1 MSASHVDR
9 LTRPK
14 GISSLVV
21 GLACALLLCACGT
34 RVTRTDAD
42 ESIDL
47 SGYWNDTDSR
57 VVAEKMIH
65 DAANSDWAEAFSA
78 ARGRTPTLIVGG
90 VRNLTHEHLDTATFV
105 KDLEREWV
113 NSGRVRLVA
122 APDEREMLRDER
134 LDQARH
140 ASLETAKSMGRE
152 LGADFM
158 LVGQI
163 HSILD
168 SADGKTLRFYQVEL
182 EVVDLETNE
191 KVWIGQEK
199 LKKIVSRGRVRF

>member
-1 MSASHVDR
+1 
-9 LTRPK
+9 
-14 GISSLVV
+14 
-21 GLACALLLCACGT
+21 
-34 RVTRTDAD
+34 
-42 ESIDL
+42 
-47 SGYWNDTDSR
+47 
-57 VVAEKMIH
+57 
-65 DAANSDWAEAFSA
+65 
-78 ARGRTPTLIVGG
+78 
-90 VRNLTHEHLDTATFV
+90 
-105 KDLEREWV
+105 V

-122 APDEREMLRDER
+122 APEERGALRDER

-158 LVGQI
+158 LIGQI

-168 SADGKTLRFYQVEL
+168 SAGGETLRFYQVEL

-191 KVWIGQEK
+191 KVWIGQKK

>member
-1 MSASHVDR
+1 MSADRVDR
-9 LTRPK
+9 FTHPK
-14 GISSLVV
+14 RLAALILAFTCA
-21 GLACALLLCACGT
+21 LAICACAT
-34 RVTRTDAD
+34 RVTRVEAD
-42 ESIDL
+42 ESVDL

-57 VVAEKMIH
+57 EVAEEMIR
-65 DAANSDWAEAFSA
+65 DAASSGWAEAFHT
-78 ARGRTPTLIVGG
+78 ARGAKPALIVGG
-90 VRNLTHEHLDTATFV
+90 VRNLSHEHLDAATFV

-122 APDEREMLRDER
+122 APEEREALRVER
-134 LDQARH
+134 LDQAHH

-158 LVGQI
+158 LIGQI

-168 SADGKTLRFYQVEL
+168 SAGGKTLRFYQVEL

-191 KVWIGQEK
+191 KVWIGQKK
-199 LKKIVSRGRVRF
+199 LKKIVSRGRVGF

>member
-1 MSASHVDR
+1 MSPSRVDR
-9 LTRPK
+9 IAHPQRFAALAF
-14 GISSLVV
+14 GLVCALAV
-21 GLACALLLCACGT
+21 SACAT
-34 RVTRTDAD
+34 RVTRTPAD

-57 VVAEKMIH
+57 LVAEEMIR
-65 DAANSDWAEAFSA
+65 DAADSAWVEAFSD
-78 ARGRTPTLIVGG
+78 ARGAKPTLIVGG
-90 VRNLTHEHLDTATFV
+90 VRNLSHEHLDTATFV

-122 APDEREMLRDER
+122 APDERGALRDER

-158 LVGQI
+158 LIGQI

-191 KVWIGQEK
+191 KVWIGQKK

>member
-1 MSASHVDR
+1 MSPDRVDR
-9 LTRPK
+9 FTHPK
-14 GISSLVV
+14 RLAALILGF
-21 GLACALLLCACGT
+21 ACALMVCACGT
-34 RVTRTDAD
+34 RVTRTEAD
-42 ESIDL
+42 ESVDL

-57 VVAEKMIH
+57 LVAEEMIR
-65 DAANSDWAEAFSA
+65 DAASSGWAEAFRA
-78 ARGRTPTLIVGG
+78 ARGAKPTLIVGG
-90 VRNLTHEHLDTATFV
+90 VRNLSHEHLDTATFV

-122 APDEREMLRDER
+122 APDERGALRDER

-158 LVGQI
+158 LIGQI

-168 SADGKTLRFYQVEL
+168 SAGGKTLRFYQVEL

-191 KVWIGQEK
+191 KVWIGQKK

>member
-1 MSASHVDR
+1 MSPNRIDR
-9 LTRPK
+9 FTHRKRLAALTL
-14 GISSLVV
+14 GF
-21 GLACALLLCACGT
+21 ACALVLCACAT
-34 RVTRTDAD
+34 RVTRTEAD
-42 ESIDL
+42 ESVDL

-57 VVAEKMIH
+57 LVAEEMIR
-65 DAANSDWAEAFSA
+65 DAASSDWAEAFSA
-78 ARGRTPTLIVGG
+78 ARGAKPTVIVGG
-90 VRNLTHEHLDTATFV
+90 VRNLSHEHLDTATFV

-122 APDEREMLRDER
+122 APEERGALRDER

-158 LVGQI
+158 LIGQI

-168 SADGKTLRFYQVEL
+168 SAGGETLRFYQVEL

-191 KVWIGQEK
+191 KVWIGQKK

>member
-1 MSASHVDR
+1 MSPNRVDR
-9 LTRPK
+9 FARPRRLAALIL
-14 GISSLVV
+14 GLV
-21 GLACALLLCACGT
+21 CALAVCACGT
-34 RVTRTDAD
+34 RVTRVETD
-42 ESIDL
+42 ESADL

-57 VVAEKMIH
+57 LVAEEMIR
-65 DAANSDWAEAFSA
+65 DAASSGWAEAFRA
-78 ARGRTPTLIVGG
+78 ARGAKPTLIVGG
-90 VRNLTHEHLDTATFV
+90 VRNLSHEHLDTATFV

-122 APDEREMLRDER
+122 APEERGALRDER

-158 LVGQI
+158 LIGQI

-168 SADGKTLRFYQVEL
+168 SAGGKTLRFYQVEL

-191 KVWIGQEK
+191 KVWIGQKK
-199 LKKIVSRGRVRF
+199 LKKVVSRGRVRF